1 MTDDDNSPSD
11 DTPFLLLLRMWTG
24 VSVTSFGWTFSSNIM
39 EEDDDAPLD
48 LDSRSLEDGI
58 GDSITFDESFSLS
71 DAFVALFLDLTSGE
85 EWDRRY
91 SGRGGRGKLGLYFFE
106 TLTCCC

>member
-1 MTDDDNSPSD
+1 LTDDDDNDDSPSD
-11 DTPFLLLLRMWTG
+11 DTPFLLLLTMWTG

-58 GDSITFDESFSLS
+58 GDSITFVDSYSLTDS
-71 DAFVALFLDLTSGE
+71 VVALLLDLTSGE
-85 EWDRRY
+85 EWDR
-91 SGRGGRGKLGLYFFE
+91 
-106 TLTCCC
+106 

>member
-1 MTDDDNSPSD
+1 
-11 DTPFLLLLRMWTG
+11 
-24 VSVTSFGWTFSSNIM
+24 M

-85 EWDRRY
+85 EWDR
-91 SGRGGRGKLGLYFFE
+91 
-106 TLTCCC
+106 